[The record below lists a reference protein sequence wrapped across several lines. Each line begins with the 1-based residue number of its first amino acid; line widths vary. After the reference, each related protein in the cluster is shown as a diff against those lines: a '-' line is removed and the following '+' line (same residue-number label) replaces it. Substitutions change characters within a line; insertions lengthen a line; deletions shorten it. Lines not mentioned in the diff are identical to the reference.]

1 MKVSYTTSKK
11 QLQKRLKQNHGVWGQ
26 LLLQNGPWG
35 SPRQVQSLPRQ
46 SPGSPKASPG
56 SLCDSSLAPPG
67 PPCEP
72 LGAPWHCLGASKSY
86 FGSPGTPNVWF
97 SNVLGPKLRQKIE
110 NLSVMFLI
118 LTILCCLG
126 FVFPCVFAFMD
137 FLDIELLN

>member
-1 MKVSYTTSKK
+1 MEFGVNFYSKMV
-11 QLQKRLKQNHGVWGQ
+11 LGGRPGR
-26 LLLQNGPWG
+26 
-35 SPRQVQSLPRQ
+35 SQSLPRQ

-118 LTILCCLG
+118 LTILSCLG

-137 FLDIELLN
+137 FLDIELLNW